1 LTSTSHWRVLSIEI
15 TTDPTDQ
22 SLELFKGK
30 DEASHNAPCP
40 AELDIAEPFNP
51 ELFSTDLDIAEP
63 FNPELSAELDIT
75 EPFDPELFTTDLDI
89 AELFKPELSADL
101 DIAELF
107 KPELS
112 ANLDIQE
119 PFDPWLT
126 DLWIPDSFDP
136 WLTDLSIPDSFE
148 ATLFMA
154 DPELELDMSDIE
166 PMGAKLSRPDKEQ
179 FEADIFKVEPE
190 LFDLMEKFFKNTL
203 GSQELF

>member
-30 DEASHNAPCP
+30 AEASHDAPCP
-40 AELDIAEPFNP
+40 AEP
-51 ELFSTDLDIAEP
+51 DIAEP
-63 FNPELSAELDIT
+63 FNPELSAEPDIAEPFDPALFTTELDIT
-75 EPFDPELFTTDLDI
+75 EPFDPAPFTTELDITEPFDPALFTTEPDI
-89 AELFKPELSADL
+89 AELFKPELSAD
-101 DIAELF
+101 
-107 KPELS
+107 
-112 ANLDIQE
+112 LDIQE

-148 ATLFMA
+148 TTLFMA
-154 DPELELDMSDIE
+154 DPDLELDIE
-166 PMGAKLSRPDKEQ
+166 PMGAELSRSDKEQ